1 MKKTSLFFLQLF
13 CHYDI
18 NKKVKVNVSI
28 CYWPLLETKYCSRWE
43 PQLQLLLLSL
53 CTWQGLPRNA
63 SCTTMQRKKPLVFLS
78 SLILCT
84 SFEIPTKQ
92 ECNPG
97 LPQFCWLVL
106 DVSELHTV
114 SVSTLS
120 QGRHLQSLTKKT
132 ANSS

>member
-1 MKKTSLFFLQLF
+1 M
-13 CHYDI
+13 
-18 NKKVKVNVSI
+18 KVNVSI

-53 CTWQGLPRNA
+53 CTWQGFQRNA

-106 DVSELHTV
+106 DVSESYTLWVLAPYQREDIYNLWQRKLLNH
-114 SVSTLS
+114 LS
-120 QGRHLQSLTKKT
+120 QWNYILVHKT
-132 ANSS
+132 SIKLSI